1 MKLFAA
7 LIIVLGLTGLA
18 SAIPA
23 YFPYRDYLI
32 VFSLLLVIVNLIIA
46 AADY

>member
-18 SAIPA
+18 TAIPS

-32 VFSLLLVIVNLIIA
+32 VFSLLLVIVNLIVSA
-46 AADY
+46 TD

>member
-7 LIIVLGLTGLA
+7 LIIILGLTGLA
-18 SAIPA
+18 TALPA

-32 VFSLLLVIVNLIIA
+32 VFSLLLIIVNLIVA
-46 AADY
+46 AAD